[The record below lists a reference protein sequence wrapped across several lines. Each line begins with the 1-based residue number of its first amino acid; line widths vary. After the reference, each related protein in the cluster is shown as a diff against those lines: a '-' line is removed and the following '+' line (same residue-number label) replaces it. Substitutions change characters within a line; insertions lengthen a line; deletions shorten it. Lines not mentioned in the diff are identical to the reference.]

1 MTLKIALVVARVG
14 AQMALKFRQYPGT
27 LVLDVSLERHFV
39 HVALVASLTRVQ
51 RRFRQAGTL

>member
-1 MTLKIALVVARVG
+1 
-14 AQMALKFRQYPGT
+14 MALKFRQYPGT

-51 RRFRQAGTL
+51 RRFRQAGT